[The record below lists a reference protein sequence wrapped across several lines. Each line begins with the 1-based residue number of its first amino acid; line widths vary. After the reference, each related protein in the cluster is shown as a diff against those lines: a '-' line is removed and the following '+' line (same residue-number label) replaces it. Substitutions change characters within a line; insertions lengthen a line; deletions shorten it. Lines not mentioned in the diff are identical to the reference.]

1 MKYALLWDIDGTLLD
16 THGIGKNAMTSA
28 IKSYTKLDVDF
39 DHLKFSGLTD
49 HQIIKALL
57 EYANYSP
64 NNMEFAVEK
73 ILELYIQNY
82 LIILKEGKIQ
92 EIDNIN
98 NILYLSNNQPSIRN
112 WICTGNV
119 FEGAK
124 LKLRSAKLLKYFD
137 EKYFFCSEDISSRQ
151 KIVAR
156 AKKEALQLGYKPI
169 VIGDTIHDIEA
180 AKYEKIFSVAV
191 ESSNYPLKKL
201 KNANP
206 DRILFKGWNFEQLKE
221 AIEID

>member
-92 EIDNIN
+92 VLFLNARNDGTGINLPEATDLILYHKLSSPALENQVFGRALRLGRTENLIVHRLLTPEEQNIN
-98 NILYLSNNQPSIRN
+98 NVNQNIDYSQSQQ
-112 WICTGNV
+112 V
-119 FEGAK
+119 
-124 LKLRSAKLLKYFD
+124 
-137 EKYFFCSEDISSRQ
+137 
-151 KIVAR
+151 
-156 AKKEALQLGYKPI
+156 
-169 VIGDTIHDIEA
+169 
-180 AKYEKIFSVAV
+180 
-191 ESSNYPLKKL
+191 
-201 KNANP
+201 
-206 DRILFKGWNFEQLKE
+206 
-221 AIEID
+221 AIENIERERLRQEREDYELALSLQNNF